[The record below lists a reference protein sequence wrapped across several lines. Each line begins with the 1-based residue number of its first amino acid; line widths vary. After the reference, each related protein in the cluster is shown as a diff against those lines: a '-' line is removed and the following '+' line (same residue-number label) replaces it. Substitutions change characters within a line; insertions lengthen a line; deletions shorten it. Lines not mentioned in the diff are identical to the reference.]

1 MALKFSG
8 QNTAFGNDLALKSS
22 RQNNACSNGMA
33 LQTAIQ
39 TVIRYKSTV
48 VQVHDIGFKKKQFKA
63 IVPYRFSGYCASECT
78 EYEYVYLYTIF

>member
-8 QNTAFGNDLALKSS
+8 QNTAFGNDMALKSS

-48 VQVHDIGFKKKQFKA
+48 VHDIGFKKTRFKA
-63 IVPYRFSGYCASECT
+63 IVPYRFSGYCASEYT

>member
-8 QNTAFGNDLALKSS
+8 QNTAFGNDMASKSS

-48 VQVHDIGFKKKQFKA
+48 VHDIGLKKT
-63 IVPYRFSGYCASECT
+63 G
-78 EYEYVYLYTIF
+78 